1 MLRFEH
7 KDLPTSARVLHSR
20 TKSAIR
26 IPFTNKEAEL
36 HDVFTDVNP
45 TRSGASWV
53 VGGSGGTQ
61 WLFSGCIC
69 DARHEEIGN
78 VPFNP
83 AG

>member
-7 KDLPTSARVLHSR
+7 KVLPTSARVLHSR

-26 IPFTNKEAEL
+26 IPSTNKEAEL

-45 TRSGASWV
+45 ASWV
-53 VGGSGGTQ
+53 VGGSDGTQ
-61 WLFSGCIC
+61 WLFRGCIC
-69 DARHEEIGN
+69 DASHEEIGN